1 MNQVLKVKLRFAG
14 ESNTQRPNGR
24 NLRVHSETSIER
36 INSICDDLNTVL
48 RFYKNSP
55 KFLKKI
61 LIDVNY
67 NDIIAKSNRIQALLK
82 PSGKKPN
89 DIVVGARFSE
99 APEGEE
105 NHIITYYVDE
115 ETIEK
120 TIENLNVVKR
130 FLEDK
135 LNGKA
140 TAKNFNEPKNK
151 LNYEGYNLSKSR
163 IRDIIVDCSVIESL
177 SVPHISGAPDKD
189 SFLVTFYKTELP
201 IAKLFEK
208 LKIDNLKYQYY
219 FYGDDTISVSKGLY
233 DFLESNVPYLISMVS
248 SDFSKITLKDLHQ
261 EYGKED
267 IIIPDPINEPT
278 IGVIDTLFDE
288 SVYFEKWVDNTD
300 YLDEIEKLMDQG
312 KERNHGT
319 AISSIIVDGPRLN
332 PWLDD
337 GCGRFKVRH
346 FGVCAEKISTVR
358 LVKKIKEIVENN
370 PDIHVWN
377 LSLGTDD
384 EVSKN
389 FISYDAAVLDEL
401 QSQKNIIFVIS
412 GTNDNRDIKN
422 GILKVG
428 SPADSLN
435 SIVVN
440 SVRRDGTPASYSR
453 KGNILS
459 FFNKPDVCYYG
470 GDFNERIKVYT
481 SDGEIYE
488 YGTSFAAPWI
498 SRKLCYLIDVVGLP
512 REVAKALII
521 DSAAGWDYKRVTYK
535 KKDLMGYGIVPIDIE
550 KILSSES
557 EEIKFVVY
565 GTSQS
570 YKTTNYAIPVP
581 RDDENKYNDFGVDE
595 LVGGYFA
602 NMMATIKKGVSF
614 PLFDSI
620 SSDVVSAVID
630 TKILDLS
637 KTDKEI
643 IRHAGVANNIL
654 STLPTL
660 EKASVDEILSFKR
673 EMKKPLDNF
682 RIAIYGFSE
691 KISSMPWDDDFKYD
705 CLKLYDTEV
714 VPRVNEINEL
724 SSETSVLKNFGKR
737 VLEDEEAR
745 KRLGYFGAAG
755 LSTTITTGTNIVSAL
770 EILENMIKM
779 GSKIGL
785 AATGITAFLKTA
797 DLLNKA
803 HEDVKEKKKE
813 MQKNVMYYYYKAS
826 DKIR

>member
-82 PSGKKPN
+82 PSGKNPN

-581 RDDENKYNDFGVDE
+581 RDDENKYPYVARATMCYFPECSRMQGVDYTNRE
-595 LVGGYFA
+595 LSLKFGRVKPNGQIDDINENIQDEDGAHADERQSRKEFRKWE
-602 NMMATIKKGVSF
+602 NTKF
-614 PLFDSI
+614 I
-620 SSDVVSAVID
+620 SKILKSNRPIMSYGEKMWGISVVSKERLASKVIGDLNFGAVITLREVNGVNRIED
-630 TKILDLS
+630 FIKACTLRGWIVTEIDVQNQIEVYN
-637 KTDKEI
+637 TNQEEI
-643 IRHAGVANNIL
+643 IF
-654 STLPTL
+654 
-660 EKASVDEILSFKR
+660 D
-673 EMKKPLDNF
+673 
-682 RIAIYGFSE
+682 
-691 KISSMPWDDDFKYD
+691 
-705 CLKLYDTEV
+705 
-714 VPRVNEINEL
+714 
-724 SSETSVLKNFGKR
+724 
-737 VLEDEEAR
+737 
-745 KRLGYFGAAG
+745 
-755 LSTTITTGTNIVSAL
+755 
-770 EILENMIKM
+770 
-779 GSKIGL
+779 
-785 AATGITAFLKTA
+785 
-797 DLLNKA
+797 
-803 HEDVKEKKKE
+803 
-813 MQKNVMYYYYKAS
+813 
-826 DKIR
+826 